1 MNRKSIRIILTC
13 LVFILALGSAAAVP
27 AAAQSGK
34 QVTKININ
42 TAPAAELQ
50 SLPRIGEKIAER
62 IIDFRKKNGPFKR
75 IEDLMKVKG
84 IGEKV
89 FLQLKDRITV
99 SASGEGEG
107 KK

>member
-1 MNRKSIRIILTC
+1 MNNRKIRIILTC
-13 LVFILALGSAAAVP
+13 LVFVLALGSAATVP

-42 TAPAAELQ
+42 TASAAELE

-62 IIDFRKKNGPFKR
+62 ILEFRKKNGPFKR
-75 IEDLMKVKG
+75 IEDLMKVNG

-89 FLQLKDRITV
+89 YLQLKDRITV
-99 SASGEGEG
+99 STPGEGTG